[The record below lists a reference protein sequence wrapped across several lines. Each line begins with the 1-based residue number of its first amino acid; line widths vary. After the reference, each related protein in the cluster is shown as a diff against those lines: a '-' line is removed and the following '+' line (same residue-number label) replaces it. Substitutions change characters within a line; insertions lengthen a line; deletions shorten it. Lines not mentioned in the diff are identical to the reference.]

1 MRHTIRIILILLLA
15 TSASAETRKKVF
27 DPLEPLNK
35 TVPPNIL
42 LAVDNSGSMNLD
54 TNNMSIMDFRSRNQV
69 WAGTGD
75 YWHFN
80 VPGQPA
86 WNRVPGADLFDR
98 NRSDI
103 DLPLA
108 STAQSITMVVTGESG
123 TVEYAGLAVDVWIPN
138 TIDRTAANITLVLSH
153 GGVSHEIQP
162 ENQWYT
168 YRAMDGDP
176 YAADERCCDGSN
188 SCTDDRKCRRY
199 RITYAF
205 TQFSGMDR
213 NGDWTL
219 SVRST
224 SPKTV
229 YLDAVHL
236 TFTPLLSK
244 MTVLKT
250 VLNTIIR
257 ESDNIRLALGTYKA
271 RWTSSCGYSS
281 CYLYDPSGMRITTP
295 SYLWWVTSYNPG
307 FGLCTGWPENELETT
322 SNHTDMLDWLGLDD
336 YAPQAFDSSTDM
348 THEIMARGYTPI
360 QSCMQDIYSG
370 LTGGDSSLSSLAYA
384 GDPYQACRNYAVI
397 FLTDGRCTESGC
409 DNNTIRDTIQ
419 NVYQSHLIGY
429 GTQENTGTRTYVIG
443 LSMSESDRDTL
454 DEWADAGDDGE
465 LNATGDAFM
474 PQNSEELLQA
484 LATAI
489 YEASSQQVAVN
500 SDVIFGTINPDKA
513 VQYNPLFGTRTVTL
527 TDEEGDVI
535 GTRTVQYPAVEGNIL
550 FTTLMYYPVWEGTV
564 KAYQPMYK
572 KIVGGSQV
580 EDESNL
586 FYFANGSYPKL
597 WDAREELVTR
607 LNGTT
612 AEDEEHINGVRDA
625 LGLTEFTPSAT
636 DDPQW
641 RDIRMVDPTN
651 GSTAIRLNQ
660 FIFDSD
666 AGKWRPDPTVAS
678 AVAQYYFGGN
688 IADAEQLIVFLQ
700 SRQLADITYSTP
712 ALVAEPEMG
721 FEEFSEAYFDYKIDK
736 RRNRLPVVTVGANDG
751 MVHAFNAYTGEEEW
765 AVVPAGVR
773 DSLIAMLNAFDP
785 SANPA
790 GQPDI
795 GQLDYLGRY
804 SHHYGVASSPKIV
817 DINLTYG
824 SDVESWATYLICGLG
839 AGGHSYFALDV
850 SDTRNP
856 VPCWD
861 TGLLSDY
868 ADMGE
873 SWSYPAV
880 WQILVE
886 QHANNPA
893 TGIPAGIFTSGPSSD
908 TGEGKALYTINL
920 VDASVMEKHTISDL
934 ASDEFL
940 MSAPAGILDTNQ
952 RFMKGAYVCDTGGG
966 VFRYQYG
973 NSPCKVY
980 QTNSATPILSTPSI
994 YTDPN
999 KIEWISFGE
1008 MGEEDPQ
1015 QGIFARG
1022 STLYTFKVPTCD
1034 VSKTLEDIEDIAA
1047 DGLNTIV
1054 PLEGKD
1060 GYYYELDL
1068 NEIFYTNPL
1077 MSRFYYEDSEGIMQT
1092 QTVSIFVTYHYPE
1105 TGDTC
1110 GKGSSSM
1117 YMFGINELF
1126 IGDPEEDGQVA
1137 TDVGE
1142 GRPGNPV
1149 RTGITG
1155 TVWINTEDGPVR
1167 ILPLEEQVDA
1177 AVVPLYFPFS
1187 GADARRLGAGAWL
1200 VK

>member
-1 MRHTIRIILILLLA
+1 MRRTLSIILFVLLA
-15 TSASAETRKKVF
+15 IPGLAETRKKVF

-54 TNNMSIMDFRSRNQV
+54 TNNLSIMDFRSRNQV

-80 VPGQPA
+80 VPGQTA
-86 WNRVPGADLFDR
+86 WNRVPGSDLFDH
-98 NRSDI
+98 NLTSL
-103 DLPLA
+103 DLPLE
-108 STAQSITMVVTGESG
+108 STTQTVTMNVSGESG
-123 TVEYAGLAVDVWIPN
+123 SVEYVGLAVDVWIPKI
-138 TIDRTAANITLVLSH
+138 IDRTAADITLVLTHDGISY
-153 GGVSHEIQP
+153 EIQP

-168 YRAMDGDP
+168 YRASDGDP
-176 YAADERCCDGSN
+176 YYVDEQCCNGSAY
-188 SCTDDRKCRRY
+188 CTDDRKCRRY
-199 RITYAF
+199 RVTYAF
-205 TQFSGMDR
+205 TAFSGMDR

-229 YLDAVHL
+229 YLDAIHL
-236 TFTPLLSK
+236 TFKPLLSK

-257 ESDNIRLALGTYKA
+257 ESSDIRLALGTYKA
-271 RWTSSCGYSS
+271 RWTSSCDYYS
-281 CYLYDPSGMRITTP
+281 CYLYDPSGMRITTS

-322 SNHTDMLDWLGLDD
+322 ANHADMLDWVGLDD
-336 YAPQAFDSSTDM
+336 YAPHAYDSSTDL

-370 LTGGDSSLSSLAYA
+370 LSGTDGALSSLSYA
-384 GDPYQACRNYAVI
+384 RDSYQACRNYAVI
-397 FLTDGRCTESGC
+397 FLTDGQCTESGC
-409 DNNTIRDTIQ
+409 SDESIRDTIR
-419 NVYQSHLIGY
+419 NIYQSHLIGY
-429 GTQENTGTRTYVIG
+429 GTREVTGTRTYVIG

-454 DEWADAGDDGE
+454 DEWADAGDDGL
-465 LNATGDAFM
+465 LNATGNAYM

-500 SDVIFGTINPDKA
+500 SDVIFGTIDPDMA
-513 VQYNPLFGTRTVTL
+513 VQYNPLFGTRSVTL
-527 TDEEGDVI
+527 TDEDGNVT
-535 GTRTVQYPAVEGNIL
+535 GTQTVQYPAVQGNIL

-564 KAYQPMYK
+564 KAFQPMYK

-597 WDAREELVTR
+597 WDAREELVPR

-612 AEDEEHINGVRDA
+612 EEDGTHRNGIRDA
-625 LGLTEFTPSAT
+625 LGLTEFNPEAT
-636 DDPQW
+636 DHPKW
-641 RDIRMVDPTN
+641 RDIRMVDPDN
-651 GSTAIRLNQ
+651 GSSLIRLNQ
-660 FIFDSD
+660 FMFDSD

-678 AVAQYYFGGN
+678 TVAQRYFGGD
-688 IADAEQLIVFLQ
+688 IADAEKLIVFLQ
-700 SRQLADITYSTP
+700 TRQLADITYSTP

-721 FEEFSEAYFDYKIDK
+721 FEEWSEAYFNFKIDK

-751 MVHAFNAYTGEEEW
+751 MVHGFNAFTGEEVW
-765 AVVPAGVR
+765 AVIPAGVR
-773 DSLIAMLNAFDP
+773 DSLIAMFNSYDA

-795 GQLDYLGRY
+795 SQLDYLGRY
-804 SHHYGVASSPKIV
+804 AHNYGVASSPKIV

-824 SDVESWATYLICGLG
+824 SDVETWATYLICGLG

-850 SDTRNP
+850 TDTLNP

-861 TGLLSDY
+861 TSLRNDY
-868 ADMGE
+868 SDMGE

-893 TGIPAGIFTSGPSSD
+893 TGVPAGIFTSGPSSD
-908 TGEGKALYTINL
+908 NADGKALYAINL
-920 VDASVMEKHTISDL
+920 VDASVMEKYTISDL

-973 NSPCKVY
+973 TAPCKVY
-980 QTNSATPILSTPSI
+980 QTIRGTPILSTPAV

-999 KIEWISFGE
+999 KLEWVSLGE
-1008 MGEEDPQ
+1008 MGMEDPE
-1015 QGIFARG
+1015 QGIFATG
-1022 STLYTFKVPTCD
+1022 SALYTFKVPTCD
-1034 VSKTLEDIEDIAA
+1034 VSKNLENIADTA
-1047 DGLNTIV
+1047 SSGLNTV
-1054 PLEGKD
+1054 VSLEGKD
-1060 GYYYELDL
+1060 GYYYDLDQ

-1077 MSRFYYEDSEGIMQT
+1077 ISRFYYEDPDGIMQT

-1117 YMFGINELF
+1117 YIFGISDLF
-1126 IGDPEEDGQVA
+1126 IGDPEEDGDIA

-1167 ILPLEEQVDA
+1167 ILPLEERVDS